1 MVADPDGAVVRAW
14 GVGWPLIGLARRVT
28 FVVGRDRKVREVVR
42 GERDAD
48 KHVAEACAFVAKP
61 PSP

>member
-1 MVADPDGAVVRAW
+1 MVGDPDGEVVRAY

-28 FVVGRDRKVREVVR
+28 YVVDGDRKVREVIR

-48 KHVAEACAFVAKP
+48 RHVAEACAFVAKP
-61 PSP
+61 PSR